1 MTYDI
6 LCQLNVMFWWRFSGM
21 RTTQLTWTTTIWKG
35 DILLGPCYLRLS
47 WRSTALWG
55 KTQSMRLEAE
65 LGIYLRSNSFLS
77 HNALA
82 SGTYLFWLTSKTTSP
97 NFTHNAK
104 YKNICLTLQNKFG
117 LESWY
122 LPWTWILTSFD
133 VLLTLRSSTW
143 QILTEIHRCQVSDVK
158 PWMWRPIEA
167 TSGELG
173 LTFQQI
179 LKQKMPNGNFQGFF
193 RIFRKMNHFNHLFHF
208 RWDPT
213 MNHFDDLSLGEQHF
227 RVIDGLKNEGA
238 WSGWEI
244 LWMIWWCQSIYACLQ
259 RWF

>member
-1 MTYDI
+1 MTVI

-35 DILLGPCYLRLS
+35 DILLGLCYLRLS

-97 NFTHNAK
+97 NFTHN
-104 YKNICLTLQNKFG
+104 KNICLSLQNKFG
-117 LESWY
+117 LESIN
-122 LPWTWILTSFD
+122 TWILPSFD
-133 VLLTLRSSTW
+133 LLTLRSSTW

-179 LKQKMPNGNFQGFF
+179 LKQKCLG
-193 RIFRKMNHFNHLFHF
+193 IFRDSQDFSKNHHFNHLFHL
-208 RWDPT
+208 RWDL

-227 RVIDGLKNEGA
+227 RVIDGLQNGGS

-244 LWMIWWCQSIYACLQ
+244 LWMIWWCQSIYANLQ

>member
-1 MTYDI
+1 MRQAASFRSGESAISVLLWGFQVQEIQSLLVQLCRLEALLIKSFTADVCLIVLTSDIFYIFWMLTSMTYDI

-82 SGTYLFWLTSKTTSP
+82 SGTYLFWPTSKTTSP
-97 NFTHNAK
+97 NFTRNAK
-104 YKNICLTLQNKFG
+104 YKNICLSLQNKFG

-122 LPWTWILTSFD
+122 LPWIPEFSHLSTCWLWD
-133 VLLTLRSSTW
+133 HLLDRFW
-143 QILTEIHRCQVSDVK
+143 
-158 PWMWRPIEA
+158 
-167 TSGELG
+167 
-173 LTFQQI
+173 
-179 LKQKMPNGNFQGFF
+179 
-193 RIFRKMNHFNHLFHF
+193 
-208 RWDPT
+208 
-213 MNHFDDLSLGEQHF
+213 
-227 RVIDGLKNEGA
+227 
-238 WSGWEI
+238 
-244 LWMIWWCQSIYACLQ
+244 
-259 RWF
+259 